1 MARQRD
7 PFSWAEDYNR
17 QMTQAGLQ
25 DEQAAQNAL
34 MRVFATEASRQRPW
48 SDLPVD
54 LARQNNAM
62 RNNMLSS
69 AVASQFR
76 NQGKVSDGPLYMN
89 DTMDMIKNVATELG
103 FDPAT
108 ALAIAHIE
116 TGGRFDPKAKNPK
129 STAYGLFQQL
139 DSNWSQY
146 GKGME
151 RTNPEHQT
159 RAGLKYANDV
169 IEAIRATGNEPTPG
183 LIYIGYQQGPGAIQ
197 KMLKNLD
204 APIEQVI
211 GIEAAR
217 LNGARRGESTR
228 NFLARWGS
236 KAQQQYARYSKALG
250 KPKKSDEPKKRTFK
264 WGDEIISLD
273 DEDTS
278 DGS

>member
-34 MRVFATEASRQRPW
+34 MRVFAIEASRQRPW

-62 RNNMLSS
+62 RNNMISS

-108 ALAIAHIE
+108 ALAIAHVE

-139 DSNWSQY
+139 DSNWAQY

-197 KMLKNLD
+197 KMLRNLD

-211 GIEAAR
+211 GTEAAR

-228 NFLARWGS
+228 NFIARWGS
-236 KAQQQYARYSKALG
+236 KAQQQYTRYSKALG